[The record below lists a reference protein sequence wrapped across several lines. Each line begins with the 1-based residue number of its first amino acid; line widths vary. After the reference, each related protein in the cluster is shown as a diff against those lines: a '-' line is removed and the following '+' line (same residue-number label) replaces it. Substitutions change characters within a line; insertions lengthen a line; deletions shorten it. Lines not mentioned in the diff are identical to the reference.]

1 MKNTIQKN
9 LTKKMA
15 KGWKGCGIKL
25 LLFICACLLLN
36 WYQAHSTPAPLAGE
50 EAPEQGER

>member
-36 WYQAHSTPAPLAGE
+36 WYQAHSTPRAGE
-50 EAPEQGER
+50 EVPEQGAH

>member
-9 LTKKMA
+9 LTTKLA

-36 WYQAHSTPAPLAGE
+36 WYQAHCTPAPLVGE
-50 EAPEQGER
+50 EAPEQEAH